1 MKESYAKHAA
11 RIKEM
16 KAFGAKRFANVPAR
30 RRRKE
35 RVPSSLGKEVSTE
48 STTDH

>member
-16 KAFGAKRFANVPAR
+16 KAFGAKRFANLPA

-35 RVPSSLGKEVSTE
+35 RVPSSLGKEVATA